1 MTQLGCKR
9 FFSPKFQVN
18 RWMRC
23 QSQFHTPVLAPEPGF
38 CVTKP
43 GCKLFLLFQ
52 IKTNLFPKYLQVLLK
67 QRLPNH
73 TYLNWN
79 ASKTG
84 TKFWFNNIPWY
95 SNGSIYIDTLA
106 SNLSPYTTKVIGLLS
121 GFWWGFWRGR
131 FKKQQTFCKHSNLE
145 RCCHYWVLFHLTS
158 LQVMYYMTTTRRQ
171 HKIKD
176 N

>member
-1 MTQLGCKR
+1 MLIKCQSCEFALVIISKGLNMTQLGCKR

-84 TKFWFNNIPWY
+84 TKFWFNNVPLY

-106 SNLSPYTTKVIGLLS
+106 SNLSPYTTKVLGLLS

-131 FKKQQTFCKHSNLE
+131 FKKQQLFVNSQTWKDAAITGFC
-145 RCCHYWVLFHLTS
+145 F
-158 LQVMYYMTTTRRQ
+158 
-171 HKIKD
+171 I
-176 N
+176 